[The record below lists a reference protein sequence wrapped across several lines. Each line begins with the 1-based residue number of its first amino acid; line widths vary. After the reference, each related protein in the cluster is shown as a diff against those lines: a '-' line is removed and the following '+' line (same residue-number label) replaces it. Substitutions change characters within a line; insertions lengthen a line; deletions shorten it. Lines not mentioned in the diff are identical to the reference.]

1 MLTTTA
7 GGRVWNFSRAIG
19 RNALAGNG
27 FTQPTSLAL
36 APGGVIYVVSRG
48 QEGADPVIIAEN
60 RRVGKLT
67 MDEEFLG
74 DFAKKEI
81 TWAAGIAV
89 SQDENVYIACEYANN
104 INIYSSD
111 GERIGEWG
119 EPGSG
124 EGQLDGPSGIVFDED
139 ENLYIADG
147 RNNRVQ
153 KFTKDGRFL
162 TAWGSEGSGDGQ
174 FSLPWG
180 ITIDQNGDVYVV
192 DWQNNRVQKF
202 TPDGEFLMS
211 FGPTDDEALRLDRP
225 ADVAVDSEG
234 DVYVSDWG
242 NKRVQ
247 VYDPEGGVLA
257 SLWGDAQEFSKWGQE
272 VIDANPD
279 VVKAYRR
286 VKDLTPLGR
295 FDRPTGIV
303 VDEEDRIIVTDSTR
317 GRLQVYAKEKD
328 YLDPQF
334 NL

>member
-202 TPDGEFLMS
+202 TPAGEFLMS

-225 ADVAVDSEG
+225 ATWPWTARATSTSATGATSVCRYTTRKAACSRPFGVTPRS
-234 DVYVSDWG
+234 SP
-242 NKRVQ
+242 N
-247 VYDPEGGVLA
+247 GG
-257 SLWGDAQEFSKWGQE
+257 
-272 VIDANPD
+272 
-279 VVKAYRR
+279 RR
-286 VKDLTPLGR
+286 S
-295 FDRPTGIV
+295 
-303 VDEEDRIIVTDSTR
+303 STR
-317 GRLQVYAKEKD
+317 TPTWSRHTGASRI
-328 YLDPQF
+328 
-334 NL
+334 